1 MTRDAWIGVDRRV
14 AGAETMSSN
23 PFVETSSASSGDGW
37 ERYATPATSQRSV
50 TAQYSGRGVDVHAL
64 ADDFATRARTER
76 EQSTSPTRAPSAP
89 MWAGVED
96 GGHVHASMESRNSND
111 RGAAPRREREVSA
124 EERIN
129 ETASALIKANAAS
142 ASSAEEFIGQSD
154 DGAFSDRLAI
164 ATAKISTLAAQLKQ
178 KTAAAR
184 EARTRQDTLDGT
196 AILRRLQEMSSS
208 QLAAPGLVSVQS
220 MRHGEHAVPA
230 QAPGEAKMTKSLSY
244 KLSAATRRTSQRL
257 LQNVGAAE
265 KMDDADFKTLWQCVQ
280 KQESILKEISD
291 VSAAY
296 KSAQREVFEHSK
308 RLAQLVRHLV
318 ETGDK
323 NNNWEGAPVVAREA
337 ALREA
342 CKMVDVADA
351 LTTRCTPL
359 TEEVFDWNILE
370 PSKHRSK
377 EIPAY
382 KASVAKRQLYMRDMD
397 AFDRQL
403 AALRKRPPKNPDD
416 LALKEEQARRARE
429 RFQSFSG
436 KLVEELSIVDGMRY
450 ETAYSLVRGF
460 ANVQCFNLERQLDI
474 ARALRGSGQ

>member
-1 MTRDAWIGVDRRV
+1 
-14 AGAETMSSN
+14 MSGSN
-23 PFVETSSASSGDGW
+23 PFVDTSSESSAGGM
-37 ERYATPATSQRSV
+37 ERRGTSGVSE
-50 TAQYSGRGVDVHAL
+50 TAQHSGTALDVHAL
-64 ADDFATRARTER
+64 ADDFATRATTER
-76 EQSTSPTRAPSAP
+76 ERSTSSPSAPSAAT
-89 MWAGVED
+89 WAGVAD
-96 GGHVHASMESRNSND
+96 GGQVHASMESRNSNEVTVP
-111 RGAAPRREREVSA
+111 PRREREVSA

-184 EARTRQDTLDGT
+184 EARTQQDTLDGK
-196 AILRRLQEMSSS
+196 AILRRLQETSSS
-208 QLAAPGLVSVQS
+208 QTAAPGLVSVES
-220 MRHGEHAVPA
+220 MRRGEHTMPA
-230 QAPGEAKMTKSLSY
+230 DGPGEAKPVKSLSY
-244 KLSAATRRTSQRL
+244 KLSAAARRTSQRL
-257 LQNVGAAE
+257 FQNVGAVE
-265 KMDDADFKTLWQCVQ
+265 KMSDGDFKTLWQCVQ

-296 KSAQREVFEHSK
+296 KNAQRAVFEHSK
-308 RLAQLVRHLV
+308 HLAHLVRNLV

-337 ALREA
+337 ALRET

-370 PSKHRSK
+370 PSRHRSK

-382 KASVAKRQLYMRDMD
+382 KASVAKRELYMRDMD
-397 AFDRQL
+397 AFHRQL
-403 AALRKRPPKNPDD
+403 AALRKRPSKNPDD
-416 LALKEEQARRARE
+416 LALKEEQARRAKE